1 MEFPAG
7 HRSDLVNKSI
17 DGALVLLVRRQ
28 RWHRQHVAVAG
39 PSESFMGAAAG
50 GRRRRWLAAASP
62 GHGLPFIAPRQSLPS
77 SEMFFFCIYNSD
89 EINVYALLVHMM
101 NKDATYIRTYL
112 RWAGRCAAMWGGRT
126 RTEAVATRSSSNV
139 AAAAASSLPPFSFA
153 PCIYD
158 LSLPFN

>member
-62 GHGLPFIAPRQSLPS
+62 GHGLPSGEQGDVQQC
-77 SEMFFFCIYNSD
+77 EED
-89 EINVYALLVHMM
+89 EQGQ
-101 NKDATYIRTYL
+101 KQ
-112 RWAGRCAAMWGGRT
+112 
-126 RTEAVATRSSSNV
+126 
-139 AAAAASSLPPFSFA
+139 
-153 PCIYD
+153 
-158 LSLPFN
+158 